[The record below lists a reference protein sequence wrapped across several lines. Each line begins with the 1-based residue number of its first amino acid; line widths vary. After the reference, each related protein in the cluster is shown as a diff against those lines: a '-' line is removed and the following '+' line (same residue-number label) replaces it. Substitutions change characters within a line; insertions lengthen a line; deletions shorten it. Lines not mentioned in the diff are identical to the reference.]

1 MEFDFNVALNQNR
14 RKHSINF
21 CPIEP
26 FYAWMGR
33 IMNDEAWLKVDT
45 ALGEQHKFCHVGNEG
60 NIEVSIFSFTAN
72 AYRREVV
79 IIFMFI

>member
-1 MEFDFNVALNQNR
+1 MFILEFLIEFDFNGVLSQNR

-33 IMNDEAWLKVDT
+33 IMTDVAWLAVDI
-45 ALGEQHKFCHVGNEG
+45 ALEEQHKFCHVGNEG
-60 NIEVSIFSFTAN
+60 NIPVSIF
-72 AYRREVV
+72 
-79 IIFMFI
+79 